1 MRDTPHRALPTLA
14 AQWAKPTVAVPAAAT
29 TTRTMLRQQT
39 PPGRGK
45 GEQPSP
51 DRWPGRSRLRSA
63 EHPLDFAQVRI
74 HALPQHSPQPLVH
87 PAPPAA

>member
-14 AQWAKPTVAVPAAAT
+14 AQWENPPVAVSAAAAA
-29 TTRTMLRQQT
+29 TRTMLRQKT

-45 GEQPSP
+45 GEQPGP

-63 EHPLDFAQVRI
+63 EHPLGVAQVRLY
-74 HALPQHSPQPLVH
+74 ALPQHSTQPLVH
-87 PAPPAA
+87 LAPPAA